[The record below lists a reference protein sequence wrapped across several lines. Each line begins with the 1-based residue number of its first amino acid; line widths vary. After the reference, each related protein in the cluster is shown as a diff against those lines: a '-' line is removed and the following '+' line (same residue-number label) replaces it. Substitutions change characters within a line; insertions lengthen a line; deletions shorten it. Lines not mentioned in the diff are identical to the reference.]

1 MSYQVTIEPLGE
13 IIEVEDDQKLLD
25 AALRAGIWLP
35 YACNHGVCGTCKVQ
49 VMDGDVEHN
58 EASAFALMDVERDEG
73 KTLACCATLNS
84 DIVIEADI
92 EEEED
97 ALNLSVEDYSGTVVK
112 IENLTPTIKG
122 IWIEIPGDGL
132 EFQAGQYLNLH
143 VPGLEEPRAFSIANA
158 PSEKNIIELN
168 IRHVEGGQAT
178 TYLHQQLSVG
188 DELTFTAPLGR
199 FFVRKSSPEP
209 MIFLAGGSG
218 LSSPKSMVLD
228 ILEEGDEREITLVYG
243 ARCKSELYYDD
254 LFSELVEKH
263 NNFHYV
269 VALSEPKQDDDWTG
283 ACCYVHELAE
293 QYFEKKFAGY
303 KAYLCGPPPMIDGC
317 ITALMQGRLF
327 EEHIFMENFF
337 TAADSAKPARRSA
350 LFKKF

>member
-1 MSYQVTIEPLGE
+1 MSYQLSIETTGD
-13 IIEVEDDQKLLD
+13 IIEVEEGQKLLD

-35 YACNHGVCGTCKVQ
+35 YACNHGVCGTCKIQ
-49 VMDGDVEHN
+49 VLEGEVEHN
-58 EASAFALMDVERDEG
+58 EASGFALMDIERDEG
-73 KTLACCATLNS
+73 KALACCATLSS

-97 ALNLSVEDYSGTVVK
+97 ALNLAVEDFSGTVVK
-112 IENLTPTIKG
+112 IEELTPTIKG
-122 IWIEIPGDGL
+122 IFLKVAGEGV

-143 VPGLEEPRAFSIANA
+143 IPGLEAPRAFSIANP
-158 PSEKNIIELN
+158 PSEKNLIELN

-178 TYLHQQLSVG
+178 TYLHQQLAIG

-199 FFVRKSSPEP
+199 FFVRKSAPES

-218 LSSPKSMVLD
+218 LSSPKSMILD
-228 ILEEGDEREITLVYG
+228 LLEAGDEREITLVYG
-243 ARCKSELYYDD
+243 ARCRSELYYYD
-254 LFSELVEKH
+254 LFSDLAEQHK
-263 NNFHYV
+263 NFHYIT
-269 VALSEPKQDDDWTG
+269 ALSEANDSDKWEGP
-283 ACCYVHELAE
+283 CCYVHELAE
-293 QYFEKKFAGY
+293 QHFDKKFEGH
-303 KAYLCGPPPMIDGC
+303 KAYMCGPPLMIDGC